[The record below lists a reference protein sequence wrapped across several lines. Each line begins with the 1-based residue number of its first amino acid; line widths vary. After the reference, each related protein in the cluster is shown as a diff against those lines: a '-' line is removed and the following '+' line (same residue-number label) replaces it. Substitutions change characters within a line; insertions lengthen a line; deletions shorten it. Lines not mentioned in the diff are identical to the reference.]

1 MLFNVAGFSI
11 KVPSDLPLSDL
22 PLPTVEKV
30 KKLDTSEKLNDF
42 LKGRLNNVDK
52 HIDKLTAQEV
62 IGKTFLTLIQ
72 DDLLSINIPL
82 GLAKQIIQLINNI
95 QGVKG
100 QPDAI
105 QCSTDTTPLLY
116 NLKSDTILSVVE
128 VKPEQLMSDLINDE
142 IELLNA
148 YNTALIAEDDGSTVY
163 IKHMKIIRIVRQLFG
178 HTEDNTSF
186 LEYMYYFEKL
196 STTNLVAHSSLSN
209 TDGYDRENS
218 RHLRF
223 KASKFGVLHEAF
235 IFILTLL
242 ARESFANVSNITKEK
257 KQLAINSLLVIHAR
271 GVKHENGRRAG
282 HGIS

>member
-1 MLFNVAGFSI
+1 IGTSYRTRIFPNSFFIPEMFSI
-11 KVPSDLPLSDL
+11 KTKTTTKSSTRKVPNMPVLEWEDFLANSFYTSI
-22 PLPTVEKV
+22 V
-30 KKLDTSEKLNDF
+30 LDTSNHVFSRPNITGVLYSEDSFVDLF
-42 LKGRLNNVDK
+42 LK
-52 HIDKLTAQEV
+52 V
-62 IGKTFLTLIQ
+62 IE
-72 DDLLSINIPL
+72 
-82 GLAKQIIQLINNI
+82 AINNKRLI
-95 QGVKG
+95 LC